1 MTYWA
6 SKMKINKYAIINNQ
20 RIQIINCNIVLE
32 LNACGRGFI
41 TVHDNSNLYINK
53 TLIINAGY
61 SNDLQRFFTGYVESE
76 QVAARGTKKLFIREL
91 IGCYKQRIDCSFQHP
106 TLKTVTEYL
115 TSKNGLQFDLPT
127 ADYVNT
133 KIPHFKHSGTGYH
146 LLQEIGRA
154 FNIPEYTFFQT
165 PTGKIYCGSYN
176 DSYFNDKNIELGDN
190 LNKIA
195 SSTSGSNI
203 VEIPL
208 VPKLRPGVKIN
219 SKKVSIVNLIDDNM
233 TITFEDKA
241 GQKSATRRQIEK
253 EFPEL
258 ADGYHLSKMGKVVA
272 ISDETNL
279 GDISTSFRP
288 KYAVNVQLLDENGK
302 ESKTPVY
309 KAVPLPVTNIGSEG
323 GSYHYPEEGTEVEIG
338 FINGKPDQPVIR
350 NIYPNN
356 KTMPSIKKDEHLLQ
370 QRAEVFT
377 KIDNVGNMIRE
388 SDQTVT
394 DNARDYCLNSDS
406 STEKT
411 TTKTTTVNAN
421 YTINTYSNYKL
432 SANTITQISLKD
444 YTIGTNSNYI
454 QYVSKNYT
462 LKIDGAQKIDVT
474 KDIYLTSNSIT
485 KKVNKHI
492 ELSSKSLKQ
501 NVKNDIDVTANEIKE
516 SIATIRTSVAG
527 VQHQILAPSIWLGT
541 ADINISQLMLD
552 TLELIER
559 LADLTAQ
566 HTHPTTS
573 QPTNAGEITV
583 VKTDAIKLESK
594 YSPII
599 AKQ

>member
-1 MTYWA
+1 
-6 SKMKINKYAIINNQ
+6 MKINKHAIINNE
-20 RIQIINCNIVLE
+20 RVQIIDCNIVLE

-41 TVHDNSNLYINK
+41 VIADKKTSLKNKVIKIN
-53 TLIINAGY
+53 IGY
-61 SNDLQRFFTGYVESE
+61 NNDLQRFFTGYIESE
-76 QVAARGTKKLFIREL
+76 QTTSRNTKKLFIREL
-91 IGCYKQRIDCSFQHP
+91 IGCYQQTIGCSFQHP
-106 TLKTVTEYL
+106 TLKVVADYL
-115 TSKNGLQFDLPT
+115 TEKKGLQFNLPA
-127 ADYVNT
+127 ADYVNK
-133 KIPHFKHSGTGYH
+133 KIPHFKHAGTGFH

-154 FNIPEYTFFQT
+154 FNIPNYTFFQT
-165 PTGKIYCGSYN
+165 PVGGIYCGSYD
-176 DSYFNDKNIELGDN
+176 DSYFSDKDIKFGDN

-195 SSTSGSNI
+195 SSTAGSNI

-219 SKKVSIVNLIDDNM
+219 GKKVSIVNLINDNM
-233 TITFEDKA
+233 TITFEDKT
-241 GQKSATRRQIEK
+241 GQKSAARRQIEK

-258 ADGYHLSKMGKVVA
+258 ADGYHLSKMAKVVA
-272 ISDETNL
+272 ISEETNL
-279 GDISTSFRP
+279 GDISTPFRP

-302 ESKTPVY
+302 ESTTPVY

-356 KTMPSIKKDEHLLQ
+356 KTMPNIKKDEHLLQ

-377 KIDNVGNMIRE
+377 KIDGVGNMIRE

-411 TTKTTTVNAN
+411 TTKITTVNAN

-432 SANTITQISLKD
+432 SANTITQLALKD
-444 YTIGTNSNYI
+444 YTIGTNSNFVQFVGIDYSLTI
-454 QYVSKNYT
+454 NGNQSVSVKN
-462 LKIDGAQKIDVT
+462 KIDI
-474 KDIYLTSNSIT
+474 
-485 KKVNKHI
+485 
-492 ELSSKSLKQ
+492 
-501 NVKNDIDVTANEIKE
+501 TANEIKE
-516 SIATIRTSVAG
+516 QIKTIKQSIAAAKQEI
-527 VQHQILAPSIWLGT
+527 IAPQVWIGSCE
-541 ADINISQLMLD
+541 INVSQLMLD

-566 HTHPTTS
+566 HTHPNTS
-573 QPTNAGEITV
+573 TPTNASEITD
-583 VKTDAIKLESK
+583 VKTDAVGLDQK
-594 YSPII
+594 YSPVI
-599 AKQ
+599 AK

>member
-1 MTYWA
+1 
-6 SKMKINKYAIINNQ
+6 MKINKHAIINNE
-20 RIQIINCNIVLE
+20 RIQIIDCNIVLE

-41 TVHDNSNLYINK
+41 TVPANCNCDSFKNK
-53 TLIINAGY
+53 TLIINVGY
-61 SNDLQRFFTGYVESE
+61 SNNLQRFFTGYIESE
-76 QVAARGTKKLFIREL
+76 QTAASNTKKLFIREL
-91 IGCYKQRIDCSFQHP
+91 IGCYQQTIDCSFQHP
-106 TLKTVTEYL
+106 TLKVVTEYL
-115 TSKNGLQFDLPT
+115 TSKNGLQFDLPG

-133 KIPHFKHSGTGYH
+133 KIPHFKHAGTGYH

-176 DSYFNDKNIELGDN
+176 DSYFNDKDIKLGDN

-195 SSTSGSNI
+195 SSTAGSNI

-219 SKKVSIVNLIDDNM
+219 GRKVSIVNLINDNM
-233 TITFEDKA
+233 TITFEDASGK
-241 GQKSATRRQIEK
+241 KSATRRQIEK

-258 ADGYHLSKMGKVVA
+258 ADGYHLSKMAKVVA

-279 GDISTSFRP
+279 GDISTPFRP

-302 ESKTPVY
+302 ESTTPVY

-356 KTMPSIKKDEHLLQ
+356 KTMPNIKKDEHLLQ

-406 STEKT
+406 STEQT
-411 TTKTTTVNAN
+411 TTKITTVNAN

-432 SANTITQISLKD
+432 SANTLTQLALKD
-444 YTIGTNSNYI
+444 YTVGTNSNFVQFVGIDYSLTI
-454 QYVSKNYT
+454 NGNQTISVKN
-462 LKIDGAQKIDVT
+462 KIDI
-474 KDIYLTSNSIT
+474 
-485 KKVNKHI
+485 
-492 ELSSKSLKQ
+492 
-501 NVKNDIDVTANEIKE
+501 TANEIKE
-516 SIATIRTSVAG
+516 QIKTIRQSIAG
-527 VQHQILAPSIWLGT
+527 VKQEIIAPQVWIGSGE
-541 ADINISQLMLD
+541 INVSQLMLD

-566 HTHPTTS
+566 HTHPNTS
-573 QPTNAGEITV
+573 APTNAGAITG
-583 VKTDAIKLESK
+583 VKTDAINLDKK
-594 YSPII
+594 YSPVI
-599 AKQ
+599 AK

>member
-1 MTYWA
+1 
-6 SKMKINKYAIINNQ
+6 MKINKYAIINNE
-20 RIQIINCNIVLE
+20 RIQIIDCNIVLE
-32 LNACGRGFI
+32 LSACGRGFI
-41 TVHDNSNLYINK
+41 TIPEKDKTSLKNKVIKINL
-53 TLIINAGY
+53 GY
-61 SNDLQRFFTGYVESE
+61 GNDLQRFFTGFVESE
-76 QVAARGTKKLFIREL
+76 QTAAHNAKKLFIREL
-91 IGCYKQRIDCSFQHP
+91 IGCYQQTIDCSFQHP
-106 TLKTVTEYL
+106 TLKVVTEYL
-115 TSKNGLQFDLPT
+115 TSKNCLQFNLPV

-176 DSYFNDKNIELGDN
+176 DSYFNDKDIKLGDN

-195 SSTSGSNI
+195 SSTAGSNI

-219 SKKVSIVNLIDDNM
+219 GKKVSIVNLINDNM
-233 TITFEDKA
+233 TVTFEDASGK
-241 GQKSATRRQIEK
+241 KSAARRQIEK

-258 ADGYHLSKMGKVVA
+258 ADGYHLSKMAKVVA

-279 GDISTSFRP
+279 GDISTPFRP

-309 KAVPLPVTNIGSEG
+309 KAVPLPVSNIGSEG

-356 KTMPSIKKDEHLLQ
+356 KTMPNIKKDEHLLQ

-388 SDQTVT
+388 SDQTIT

-411 TTKTTTVNAN
+411 TTKITTVNAN

-432 SANTITQISLKD
+432 SANTITSIALKD
-444 YTIGTNSNYI
+444 YTVGTTSNFVQHVGI
-454 QYVSKNYT
+454 DYT
-462 LKIDGAQKIDVT
+462 LNI
-474 KDIYLTSNSIT
+474 TSNQKTIIGKNCNLSVKDSIII
-485 KKVNKHI
+485 KAK
-492 ELSSKSLKQ
+492 
-501 NVKNDIDVTANEIKE
+501 EIKE
-516 SIATIRTSVAG
+516 QVETIRQSAAG
-527 VQHQILAPSIWLGT
+527 AQQQILAPSIWLGS
-541 ADINISQLMLD
+541 DEINITQLMLD
-552 TLELIER
+552 TLELVER
-559 LADLTAQ
+559 LANLTAN
-566 HTHPTTS
+566 HTHPNTS
-573 QPTNAGEITV
+573 TPTNASAISS
-583 VKTDAIKLESK
+583 VKSDAKQLDNK

-599 AKQ
+599 AK